1 MSSTGSDVCPFIGF
15 FCFQETSSFPN
26 SRDIEEIFKT
36 NNTISLHV
44 LWYVGKMLKSPAK
57 RKIHSS
63 LNLTMAPTSPFSPF
77 SPGGPGKPCKG
88 DKQTLWASKKGRSC
102 AAALNCWSWKKKK
115 NPQTCKYV
123 SVELI
128 NNFETMSMGCY
139 VTQNTLIRTEPLSVN
154 TQLVRRDT
162 YYN

>member
-115 NPQTCKYV
+115 KIHRHVNMCLWSSLTILKQCQWDA
-123 SVELI
+123 
-128 NNFETMSMGCY
+128 MWR
-139 VTQNTLIRTEPLSVN
+139 RTH
-154 TQLVRRDT
+154 
-162 YYN
+162 